1 MYNLPFFFPARFDA
15 CFCMYENES
24 ASRLEALFSRALRFQ
39 LSDTEQDAARAQL
52 EADAAKCRYVG
63 QLIMPVP
70 ICVLHDGVS
79 TEMTWKTYC
88 PQNDSGCLSRRTS
101 SWPQR

>member
-1 MYNLPFFFPARFDA
+1 MFCEDLMYNLPLFFPARFDA

-52 EADAAKCRYVG
+52 EADAAKCRQVG
-63 QLIMPVP
+63 QLITPM
-70 ICVLHDGVS
+70 
-79 TEMTWKTYC
+79 
-88 PQNDSGCLSRRTS
+88 
-101 SWPQR
+101 